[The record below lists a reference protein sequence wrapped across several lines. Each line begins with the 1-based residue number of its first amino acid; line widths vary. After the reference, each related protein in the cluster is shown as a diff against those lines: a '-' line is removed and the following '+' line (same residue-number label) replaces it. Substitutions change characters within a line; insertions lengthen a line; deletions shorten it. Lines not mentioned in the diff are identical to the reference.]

1 MKAKIIDDIIELRSS
16 ISFLME
22 KSQWWELNFNDSSS
36 RDFFAYIF
44 PKSSNA
50 QFICSCIALRS
61 CVDNEVGANY
71 YHLFRLPMTIEELI
85 SNRAKS
91 TRIRSYDSKE
101 EAVQVLREK
110 ALDLPT
116 DQKEGPKYIGSVD
129 NLNEDLIQVL
139 SVEYLTAFQ
148 NEYQVHPYLN

>member
-1 MKAKIIDDIIELRSS
+1 MKNNIVDDIIDLRAAV
-16 ISFLME
+16 SFLGE
-22 KSQWWELNFNDSSS
+22 KYSWWNSNFHDPSSK
-36 RDFFAYIF
+36 DFLAYIF
-44 PKSSNA
+44 PKSSNT
-50 QFICSCIALRS
+50 QFICSCISTRNYI
-61 CVDNEVGANY
+61 DNEVGANY

-148 NEYQVHPYLN
+148 NDYKVHPYLN